1 MNYFGYNWLYLVI
14 TMTLVAA
21 TASCDRSSN
30 KSELSGVTTESQSC
44 WVSKIIKVNKVQSW
58 NGKWKFTYTLKA
70 PMDGF
75 SGDYIK
81 NCREYEIDEEDIFDY

>member
-1 MNYFGYNWLYLVI
+1 M
-14 TMTLVAA
+14 AA
-21 TASCDRSSN
+21 KYKVGESVEF
-30 KSELSGVTTESQSC
+30 KSDVEQCAT
-44 WVSKIIKVNKVQSW
+44 IIKVNKVQSW